1 MAVSNS
7 LKYDILRRV
16 FDKRI
21 DKLEYVIFLIK
32 TKKASVLLAF
42 SLAPSEGLEPSTP

>member
-16 FDKRI
+16 FDKHI
-21 DKLEYVIFLIK
+21 DKYGYVIFPTK
-32 TKKASVLLAF
+32 NKKASILLAF
-42 SLAPSEGLEPSTP
+42 LVAKDYDFNK